1 MNKTNT
7 EPKKRGRKPKGEKAI
22 SSTKE
27 KATTEPKR
35 RGRKP
40 KGGKLISSIK
50 ENKTLTEIYKPNII
64 LHLRCK
70 STCEEENKAIDNTLN
85 DSTITNCDSVVNDPI
100 INNKNIWNKLKVL
113 NNDLHKNN
121 IRHNNTC
128 FWDTCSFNT
137 QPVYIPIEET
147 KGKLKVYGNF
157 CSPEC
162 AVAYLFNE
170 NLDDDTKWERY
181 SLMNKMYSSIYNY
194 KKNIKPAPDPRYIL
208 SKYCGIL
215 SIEEYRSLNTNNNKQ
230 IFIINK
236 PITNVTPELY
246 ETNNEI
252 SNIKSSAK
260 MKSFFS

>member
-1 MNKTNT
+1 MNKNNT
-7 EPKKRGRKPKGEKAI
+7 EPKRRGRKPKTNNENT
-22 SSTKE
+22 SSE
-27 KATTEPKR
+27 PPKR

-40 KGGKLISSIK
+40 KGGKVISSIK
-50 ENKTLTEIYKPNII
+50 ENNTLTEIYKPNII

-70 STCEEENKAIDNTLN
+70 SIEPNEDKNIENTLN

-137 QPVYIPIEET
+137 QSVYIPIKET
-147 KGKLKVYGNF
+147 NEKIYVYGNF

-162 AVAYLFNE
+162 AVAHLFNE
-170 NLDDDTKWERY
+170 NLDSDTKWERY
-181 SLMNKMYSSIYNY
+181 ALINKIYSSIYNY
-194 KKNIKPAPDPRYIL
+194 TKNIKPAPDPRYVL

-215 SIEEYRSLNTNNNKQ
+215 SIEEYRTLNTNNNKQ

-252 SNIKSSAK
+252 SNIKSTTK
-260 MKSFFS
+260 IKSFFS